1 MMMDVDAL
9 EILDTQGLFCP
20 EPIMMLHAKIDDLD
34 SGQSI
39 LVLASDPATKRD
51 IPKFCQ
57 FLGHS
62 LLLEEE
68 KEQVFRY
75 VIQKN

>member
-1 MMMDVDAL
+1 MLVEYEKL
-9 EILDTQGLFCP
+9 ETLDTQGLLCP
-20 EPIMMLHAKIDDLD
+20 EPIMLLHSRIDDIS
-34 SGQSI
+34 SGEQI

-62 LLLEEE
+62 LILEEE
-68 KEQVFRY
+68 VEQVFRY
-75 VIQKN
+75 VIQKS

>member
-1 MMMDVDAL
+1 MVMDVDAL
-9 EILDTQGLFCP
+9 ETLDTQGLFCP
-20 EPIMMLHAKIDDLD
+20 EPIMLLHSKIDDLE

-68 KEQVFRY
+68 FDQIYRY
-75 VIQKN
+75 VVQKN